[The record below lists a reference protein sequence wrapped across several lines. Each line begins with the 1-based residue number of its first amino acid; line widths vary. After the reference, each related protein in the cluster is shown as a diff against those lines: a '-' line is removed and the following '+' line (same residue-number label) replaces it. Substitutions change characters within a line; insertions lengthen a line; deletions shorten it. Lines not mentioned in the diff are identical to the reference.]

1 MADPATSGPSETARV
16 EAFSDGIFA
25 IAITLLVLEIRVP
38 PPDLTGHGS
47 TLLPALLR
55 LWPSY
60 LGYLI
65 SFFTIGIMWVNH
77 HSMFVLIRRTDRYFL
92 LISVFFL
99 MCIAFLPFPTAVL
112 AEYLAEPKG
121 RRVAVAL
128 YSATFVLIAVAYN
141 TLWWYAVRGGRLLH
155 EKADQEAVRNIS
167 RRYMMGPIAYAISF
181 ALAFINVWASLA
193 VHGLLATFFVLPV
206 RKSAPRRPAM

>member
-1 MADPATSGPSETARV
+1 MADLPLSGPSETARV

-25 IAITLLVLEIRVP
+25 IAITLLVLNIRVP
-38 PPDLTGHGS
+38 SPDLTGHGG

-92 LISVFFL
+92 LLSVFFL

-112 AEYLAEPKG
+112 AEYLPEPKG

-128 YSATFVLIAVAYN
+128 YSATFVLIALAYN
-141 TLWWYAVRGGRLLH
+141 GLWWYAVRGGRLLD
-155 EKADQEAVRNIS
+155 ENADREVVGTIS
-167 RRYMMGPIAYAISF
+167 RRYMWGPIAYAISF
-181 ALAFINVWASLA
+181 GLAFINAWASLA
-193 VHGLLATFFVLPV
+193 VHGLLAGFFVLPV
-206 RKSAPRRPAM
+206 RKPTARRSAM